1 MELAMIEGTDPTLFG
16 SFLDSLRDE
25 FNGLLE
31 DGLVP
36 LVAPQNPVSNIPEG
50 SDIVAQMALEQVQDG
65 IEFVQIEQSFLNW
78 LNQKMEDDCRRFESI
93 VNALIDPTLLA
104 SLDDEIAT
112 KQSNLFALMPTPFPG
127 SSLGQP
133 STLALAVDS
142 LDAAYAAV
150 AGGLTPEDSL
160 IGTPLI
166 PTICTS
172 YTVEEENALND
183 FRT

>member
-78 LNQKMEDDCRRFESI
+78 LN
-93 VNALIDPTLLA
+93 
-104 SLDDEIAT
+104 
-112 KQSNLFALMPTPFPG
+112 
-127 SSLGQP
+127 
-133 STLALAVDS
+133 
-142 LDAAYAAV
+142 
-150 AGGLTPEDSL
+150 
-160 IGTPLI
+160 
-166 PTICTS
+166 
-172 YTVEEENALND
+172 
-183 FRT
+183 